1 MLNCWLWQEVSEP
14 PQDWV
19 LNMTTFWP
27 YLSCSIHV
35 HISSISSQES
45 FWALLTGRQTTGN
58 RRRGLGPVWPVCI
71 AVVDRRHIWQL
82 RFRRRDGCLEGQR
95 PRTQGSQ
102 GSQGSQTRHKDTAR
116 KFHENSM
123 KQTTIP
129 QLSTINTN
137 INTYKQDIQARSNQT
152 FDDSCNIMHIT

>member
-19 LNMTTFWP
+19 LKMTTFWP
-27 YLSCSIHV
+27 YLSCSVHV

-58 RRRGLGPVWPVCI
+58 RRRGLGPVPC
-71 AVVDRRHIWQL
+71 ALPQFDRRHMQL

-95 PRTQGSQ
+95 FWTQGSQ
-102 GSQGSQTRHKDTAR
+102 GSQTLTDSEVRHR
-116 KFHENSM
+116 Y
-123 KQTTIP
+123 P

-137 INTYKQDIQARSNQT
+137 INKTYKPDQARLLMT
-152 FDDSCNIMHIT
+152 HATSCILPNITYTIIYVDHIKII